1 MSCWIVA
8 ARRMSRCG
16 QTWRISARPSPLE
29 PAGWKRKDL
38 KFLFP
43 MGRSFRATQPESGVG
58 LQGVASMLEV
68 TVDKFKFKVPE
79 ALLFSD
85 AGIWVAL
92 EGSRVRLGLSDFA
105 QQVNGDIAFAN
116 VEPGGTVLQTGDE
129 FGSIETVKVNV
140 GLPSPVAGRIV
151 EVNAL
156 LQDSPEV
163 INQDPYGKGWMV
175 VLELNDWQSM
185 QALLDAPHYLEL
197 VKRQAEA
204 ELKK

>member
-1 MSCWIVA
+1 
-8 ARRMSRCG
+8 
-16 QTWRISARPSPLE
+16 
-29 PAGWKRKDL
+29 
-38 KFLFP
+38 
-43 MGRSFRATQPESGVG
+43 
-58 LQGVASMLEV
+58 MLEV

-116 VEPGGTVLQTGDE
+116 VEPGGTLLQAGDE

-175 VLELNDWQSM
+175 VLELNDWQSR
-185 QALLDAPHYLEL
+185 QALLDAPQYLEL

>member
-1 MSCWIVA
+1 
-8 ARRMSRCG
+8 
-16 QTWRISARPSPLE
+16 
-29 PAGWKRKDL
+29 
-38 KFLFP
+38 
-43 MGRSFRATQPESGVG
+43 
-58 LQGVASMLEV
+58 MLEV

-85 AGIWVAL
+85 AGIWVAV
-92 EGSRVRLGLSDFA
+92 EGARARLGLSDFA

-116 VEPGGTVLQTGDE
+116 VEPAGSVLQAGDE

-140 GLPSPVAGRIV
+140 GLTSPVAGRIV

-175 VLELNDWQSM
+175 VLESNDWEANRQD
-185 QALLDAPHYLEL
+185 LLDAPHYFEL